1 MKKMKSIVSCG
12 NTSKKRRFYE
22 NRRRDIQM
30 KDKRSLEKIR
40 RDEQIFVLGEIE

>member
-22 NRRRDIQM
+22 NRRRDIKM
-30 KDKRSLEKIR
+30 KDKSSVEKIR
-40 RDEQIFVLGEIE
+40 RDEQIFVLGKIE